1 MVKFISYDGAFP
13 NLCSGELVLEI
24 NGVRRNDFELCSG
37 GRVWFDDNWDDH
49 VESGPWTVYVP
60 EDLEGLKGEITKV
73 VNDNIPWGC
82 CGGCV

>member
-60 EDLEGLKGEITKV
+60 EDLEGLKEEITKV

>member
-24 NGVRRNDFELCSG
+24 DGVRRNDFELCSG
-37 GRVWFDDNWDDH
+37 GCVWFDDNWEDH
-49 VESGPWTVYVP
+49 VESGPWTVCVP
-60 EDLEGLKGEITKV
+60 KDLEGLKEEITRL
-73 VNDNIPWGC
+73 VNENIPWGC